1 MKFRLLIAALC
12 LLALS
17 GQAAASNPVTRETPS
32 LHNWTTAV
40 ECDPT
45 QLCAGCAVL
54 AFVACKAA
62 GTSVNSVDCLDGFP
76 YCVCLWEC
84 NRASQVNRFLIPYE
98 GEP

>member
-1 MKFRLLIAALC
+1 MKFALVVAVC
-12 LLALS
+12 LSLMS
-17 GQAAASNPVTRETPS
+17 GHAAASDSAAHKPTS
-32 LHNWTTAV
+32 LHAWTNAV

-84 NRASQVNRFLIPYE
+84 NRSSQLNRFLIPYE
-98 GEP
+98 GET